1 MREDHSEALAFLE
14 TWEEVEVALTDD
26 EVLEVHPSQVAVV
39 VVVVVE
45 ELQLHSAA
53 GTDECPEHCPH
64 VTPAPPLSAP
74 WSASPPG
81 ST

>member
-14 TWEEVEVALTDD
+14 TWEEVEVALRDD
-26 EVLEVHPSQVAVV
+26 EVLEVHPSQVVV

-45 ELQLHSAA
+45 ELQHHSAA
-53 GTDECPEHCPH
+53 GTDECPEHCPR